1 MKAIVILL
9 VFMACVGYSHTDA
22 EKWRYVDAILTRASM
37 VASDVDHAPQILLE
51 GRNGRRKYVQSL

>member
-22 EKWRYVDAILTRASM
+22 EKWSYVDAILTRASM
-37 VASDVDHAPQILLE
+37 VASDVDRAP
-51 GRNGRRKYVQSL
+51 